1 MSSRGW
7 FAFVG
12 VGALLTATLMMSASA
27 QAEPGGSGGGRR
39 SGGGLGNT
47 GIQMPGGPLPT
58 DSRPLGFGTQVDGFT
73 YTQQFG
79 FPTTSGQVTDIR
91 DPGAP
96 GTKPR
101 LSIKTEERSGSTPE
115 EQGFFLTDTLRYDG
129 WGELFLYTSPQDPT
143 IPDSYILL
151 VYVPPQA
158 PTPPS
163 DPTIRNWRTT
173 RVDIV
178 YQARREAATIIGS
191 IGLPGLALHANP
203 PQGLV
208 NVPSWFWAT
217 VASGQLDPAGSRTI
231 TSPWET
237 TWEEAVSRCVS
248 GIQPGSDPP
257 VVNPC
262 ASRRTDWE
270 SRQISGV
277 DTATVAAQLVVTRA
291 SWWFG
296 DGRYQPYGREG
307 IGEAS
312 FDINNPPPVRHLYT
326 TSSLQQI
333 AGGGYNVELDASWE
347 ARVTLTTSTGQSDS
361 FAIPGARTNVY
372 AMRHEVRESQAIV
385 GRSP

>member
-1 MSSRGW
+1 MNITVTSRQ
-7 FAFVG
+7 FASLLFAG
-12 VGALLTATLMMSASA
+12 VLVLATVAA
-27 QAEPGGSGGGRR
+27 ADGEGQKGGRR
-39 SGGGLGNT
+39 PGPGAT
-47 GIQMPGGPLPT
+47 GIQMPGGPPPAGNT
-58 DSRPLGFGTQVDGFT
+58 PFNFGSDQPAVAVTGR
-73 YTQQFG
+73 FG
-79 FPTTSGQVTDIR
+79 FPMEQGLNTGNS
-91 DPGAP
+91 DPGTA
-96 GTKPR
+96 GTRPR

-115 EQGFFLTDTLRYDG
+115 GKGFFLTDTLRYDG

-158 PTPPS
+158 PTPPA

-217 VASGQLDPAGSRTI
+217 IASGQLDPAGSRTI

-333 AGGGYNVELDASWE
+333 AVGGYNVELDASW
-347 ARVTLTTSTGQSDS
+347 
-361 FAIPGARTNVY
+361 
-372 AMRHEVRESQAIV
+372 
-385 GRSP
+385 

>member
-1 MSSRGW
+1 MNSSLASRQ
-7 FAFVG
+7 FAAFLFAG
-12 VGALLTATLMMSASA
+12 VLVLASVTSAE
-27 QAEPGGSGGGRR
+27 AEGQKGGRR
-39 SGGGLGNT
+39 PGPGAT
-47 GIQMPGGPLPT
+47 GIQMPGGPPPADNT
-58 DSRPLGFGTQVDGFT
+58 PFNFGSDQPAVAVTGR
-73 YTQQFG
+73 FG
-79 FPTTSGQVTDIR
+79 FPIEQGSNMGNY
-91 DPGAP
+91 DPGSA
-96 GTKPR
+96 GTRPR

-115 EQGFFLTDTLRYDG
+115 EQGFFLTNTLRYDG

-231 TSPWET
+231 TSPWAP

-262 ASRRTDWE
+262 ASRRIDWE
-270 SRQISGV
+270 LRQISGV

-296 DGRYQPYGREG
+296 AGRYQPCGREG
-307 IGEAS
+307 IGEAT
-312 FDINNPPPVRHLYT
+312 FDINNPPP
-326 TSSLQQI
+326 
-333 AGGGYNVELDASWE
+333 
-347 ARVTLTTSTGQSDS
+347 
-361 FAIPGARTNVY
+361 
-372 AMRHEVRESQAIV
+372 
-385 GRSP
+385 